1 VLFFDE
7 FQALFRRR
15 SDDND
20 ALQGVTSQLLLE
32 LSRQATSADVVIIAA
47 TNRPEAIDPALLRP
61 GTP

>member
-1 VLFFDE
+1 
-7 FQALFRRR
+7 
-15 SDDND
+15 
-20 ALQGVTSQLLLE
+20 VTSQLLLE